1 VIKVGASELDS
12 NLVQIRPHI
21 TYGDIELAIVTELI
35 EMDKVITIFESLR
48 FIDGVLDI
56 ENLRLFSSPGQ
67 LYSLIWNFVGPLGD
81 KVVITNKL
89 QTSDCKIGE
98 SIAQNGFC
106 EKCDGYSFKIWQ
118 SGTEYSPSTC
128 FQCPEH
134 AACKDGFLLSAE
146 KGF

>member
-1 VIKVGASELDS
+1 MRSVKLIVLLLRDSRDWDAVAESELDS

-21 TYGDIELAIVTELI
+21 IYGDIELAIVSELI
-35 EMDKVITIFESLR
+35 ESDNFVTIFESLR

-67 LYSLIWNFVGPLGD
+67 IYSIIWNFVGPLGD

-98 SIAQNGFC
+98 
-106 EKCDGYSFKIWQ
+106 
-118 SGTEYSPSTC
+118 
-128 FQCPEH
+128 
-134 AACKDGFLLSAE
+134 
-146 KGF
+146 

>member
-1 VIKVGASELDS
+1 MEGKNFYA
-12 NLVQIRPHI
+12 
-21 TYGDIELAIVTELI
+21 
-35 EMDKVITIFESLR
+35 IFEGLR

-56 ENLRLFSSPGQ
+56 EKLRLFASPGQ
-67 LYSLIWNFVGPLGD
+67 LYIITWHFVGPVGD
-81 KVVITNKL
+81 KIVIQSKL

-98 SIAQNGFC
+98 SISQNGFC

-118 SGTEYSPSTC
+118 SGNEYSPSTC
-128 FQCPEH
+128 FKCPDN